1 MKSWMLLAFVLPAG
15 LMVGLVGARLA
26 DPATLRDGAREEASA
41 PAAPGLAYAEAA
53 ADAWPAPVDEAPA
66 PQERDARPDLDWN
79 DEFWPGDH
87 RGVSTGPYDYDG
99 DYYGEDVSAFGSA
112 MEDGEGG
119 YAPSYTQRSAG
130 GDGAGVGVG
139 RGEAAEAAFAA
150 ERAARDALQTAAEAA
165 SGTPAPPVRA
175 ASTASAPPAG
185 QREPRTADGDLP
197 AIW

>member
-1 MKSWMLLAFVLPAG
+1 MKSWMLLALILPAG
-15 LMVGLVGARLA
+15 LMVGLIGARLA
-26 DPATLRDGAREEASA
+26 DPATLRKGEQAADAAA
-41 PAAPGLAYAEAA
+41 LAAPDLAYAEAG
-53 ADAWPAPVDEAPA
+53 ADAWHAPSDEADP
-66 PQERDARPDLDWN
+66 PERDARPDLDWN

-87 RGVSTGPYDYDG
+87 HGVSTGPYDYDG

-112 MEDGEGG
+112 LDDAADG
-119 YAPSYTQRSAG
+119 YAPSYTQRAAQG
-130 GDGAGVGVG
+130 QGAGVG

-165 SGTPAPPVRA
+165 SGTPAPPVHTG
-175 ASTASAPPAG
+175 STATALPEP